1 MVKDFKSLNR
11 RGAEA
16 QSLYLLTAPQAL
28 LTTKKVFSV
37 SPRLD
42 NSSCVVLLTG
52 VLP

>member
-37 SPRLD
+37 SPRLCGE
-42 NSSCVVLLTG
+42 NLLI
-52 VLP
+52 LF